1 MSRLI
6 LPLCLAFIVSAAV
19 IGESQRH
26 KVIPQP
32 PAPADSQITTNQQ
45 NPKITT
51 NQPTPQ
57 KRHFDAVQ
65 AEREARELSDL
76 AKTVPLDVEHVNQ
89 GLMPKDMLE
98 KLKRIEKLSKHLRT
112 ELASQ

>member
-32 PAPADSQITTNQQ
+32 PAPADSQITTNQ
-45 NPKITT
+45 
-51 NQPTPQ
+51 PTPQ

-76 AKTVPLDVEHVNQ
+76 AKSVPLDVEHVNQ